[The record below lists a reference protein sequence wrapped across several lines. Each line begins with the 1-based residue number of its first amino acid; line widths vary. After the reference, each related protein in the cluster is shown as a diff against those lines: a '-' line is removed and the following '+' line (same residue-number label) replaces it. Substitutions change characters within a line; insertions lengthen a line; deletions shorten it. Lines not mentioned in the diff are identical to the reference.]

1 MAADDILQQVNDLNK
16 KLEDAQNAQDD
27 SRKAIDKANNDIA
40 ETRESLKQ
48 VNIVLISRSH
58 TQITLM
64 AKTVRCNFLFDFL
77 LTLTRTLFNLKSC
90 PD

>member
-1 MAADDILQQVNDLNK
+1 MAADDILQQVKDLNK

-27 SRKAIDKANNDIA
+27 SRKAIDKANSDIA

-48 VNIVLISRSH
+48 VNIALISRSH

-64 AKTVRCNFLFDFL
+64 AKKCQMQFLV
-77 LTLTRTLFNLKSC
+77 
-90 PD
+90 

>member
-1 MAADDILQQVNDLNK
+1 MAADDILQQVKDLNK

-27 SRKAIDKANNDIA
+27 SRKAIDKANSDIA

-58 TQITLM
+58 TQITL
-64 AKTVRCNFLFDFL
+64 KGF
-77 LTLTRTLFNLKSC
+77 
-90 PD
+90 